1 MLDTELSKYGTD
13 SNTLRE
19 VDQKCLEI
27 FFNVML
33 ERERKDQ
40 LDRLCEKL
48 RNAAR
53 DQEGKEHPVYN

>member
-13 SNTLRE
+13 NNTLRE
-19 VDQKCLEI
+19 VDQKCLEM

-53 DQEGKEHPVYN
+53 DQEGKGHPVYN